1 MKGRPISRR
10 TLLKGTAATAGA
22 GVTTFFGPWKH
33 THVYAQ
39 RTDKP
44 ILIGLTH
51 DASGQFANS
60 GQDEQRGTI
69 MAIEEVNAKGG
80 LLGRKL
86 TYITADT
93 ETTPATGS
101 RVAERMITRNQV
113 AFLVGAIQSG
123 VANAIGQVAQ
133 KYGVVYLNTNSSSPT
148 ESGRDCHRVK
158 FVWDGNGENFAQA
171 AVANAVKSFG
181 KKWVLL
187 TNDYVWG
194 HNTSKAVRGVATKFG
209 AEVVDEILVPVGTR
223 DFSPILLKVQQAK
236 PDVVAAAVG
245 GDDLKVMQKQ
255 VVDMKLHRQPAWLQN
270 QLDWP
275 DVYGLG
281 VESVFGVFC
290 TTWYH
295 KLELPGVAD
304 LVKRYQTRWPETR
317 IDVPGNVFHQ
327 AYMAMWELAKA
338 IERAGSTNNLKVI
351 KALEGHRIPA
361 RDRMQH
367 YDAVMDA
374 NSHHLQQTIY
384 LATANDKP
392 VDKTDYFK
400 LLSWAKPED
409 VRDTGESTCKL
420 ESYQDTPSYEQ

>member
-1 MKGRPISRR
+1 MKPISRR
-10 TLLKGTAATAGA
+10 SVIKGTAVVAGA
-22 GVTTFFGPWKH
+22 SFFGPWRH
-33 THVYAQ
+33 HHVYAQ
-39 RTDKP
+39 KTDKP

-69 MAIEEVNAKGG
+69 MAIEEANARGG
-80 LLGRKL
+80 VLGRKL
-86 TYITADT
+86 AYITADT

-101 RVAERMITRNQV
+101 RVAERMITRNEV

-171 AVANAVKSFG
+171 AVANSIKSFG
-181 KKWVLL
+181 KRWLLL

-194 HNTSKAVRGVATKFG
+194 HNTSKAVRSNATRLG
-209 AEVVDEILVPVGTR
+209 AEVIDEILVPVGTR

-255 VVDMKLHRQPAWLQN
+255 VVDMKLHRKPAWLQN

-281 VESVFGVFC
+281 VENVFGVFG

-304 LVKRYQTRWPETR
+304 LVKRYQARWPETR

-327 AYMAMWELAKA
+327 AYMAMGELIKA
-338 IERAGSTNNLKVI
+338 VERAGSTNNLKVI

-367 YDAVMDA
+367 YDAVIDP

-392 VDKTDYFK
+392 VDKTDYFRI
-400 LLSWAKPED
+400 LSWAKPED
-409 VRDTGESTCKL
+409 VKDPGEATCKL
-420 ESYQDTPSYEQ
+420 ESYQETPSYQQ

>member
-1 MKGRPISRR
+1 MTISRR
-10 TLLKGTAATAGA
+10 ALIRGSALTAGA
-22 GVTTFFGPWKH
+22 SFFGPWRH

-69 MAIEEVNAKGG
+69 MAIEEINARGG

-86 TYITADT
+86 AYITADT

-171 AVANAVKSFG
+171 AVANAIKTFG

-194 HNTSKAVRGVATKFG
+194 HNTSKAVRGVATKLG
-209 AEVVDEILVPVGTR
+209 AEVADEILVPVGTR
-223 DFSPILLKVQQAK
+223 DFSPILLKVQQTR

-255 VVDMKLHRQPAWLQN
+255 VVDMKLHRSPAWLQN

-281 VESVFGVFC
+281 VESVFGVFG

-304 LVKRYQTRWPETR
+304 LVRRYQARWPETR

-327 AYMAMWELAKA
+327 AYMAMGELGRA

-361 RDRMQH
+361 KDRLQH
-367 YDAVMDA
+367 FDAWIDP

-384 LATANDKP
+384 MATANDKP

-400 LLSWAKPED
+400 ILSWVKPED
-409 VRDTGESTCKL
+409 VKDPGEAGCKL
-420 ESYQDTPSYEQ
+420 EPYQDTPSYEQ